1 MYAPFRSPAES
12 ACDINWSVSVSLSW
26 RFHDIN
32 ATRTKPDR
40 SCRLHIPK
48 EFKLQL
54 SLSRILRIALTAV
67 GLVVVTGVLAPP
79 LILISLITSSGAP
92 AFRIMRWW
100 GWALSKCMGLTI
112 SLQGEDKVVPGR
124 SYIVT
129 PNHQGYADVIALIT
143 VLPLRFRWVLKKELI
158 KVPLFGWAVART
170 GAISL
175 DRSNRAQSVEKLR
188 DGADKLKYGWSV
200 LIYPE
205 GTRTPDGKLL
215 PLKKG
220 AFMLAVQ
227 TGIAIL
233 PVTSNGAHKILPR
246 KTLLFRPGH
255 ITVTIGDP
263 INTEGMTE
271 SDVPELMDKT
281 REAIEKNLEP
291 EYDPF
296 TSSPGL
302 RSYGR
307 GLG

>member
-1 MYAPFRSPAES
+1 M
-12 ACDINWSVSVSLSW
+12 
-26 RFHDIN
+26 
-32 ATRTKPDR
+32 
-40 SCRLHIPK
+40 
-48 EFKLQL
+48 QL

-67 GLVVVTGVLAPP
+67 GLVVVTGILAPP
-79 LILISLITSSGAP
+79 IILAGLITSSGAP
-92 AFRIMRWW
+92 TFRMMRWW
-100 GWALSKCMGLTI
+100 GLTVAKCMGLTI
-112 SLQGEDKVVPGR
+112 SLYGEDKVVPGQP
-124 SYIVT
+124 YIVT
-129 PNHQGYADVIALIT
+129 PNHQGYADVIALIAI
-143 VLPLRFRWVLKKELI
+143 LPVRFRWVLKKELL
-158 KVPLFGWAVART
+158 KVPLFGWAVAGT

-188 DGADKLKYGWSV
+188 GGADKLKSGWSV

-227 TGIAIL
+227 TGIPIL

-271 SDVPELMDKT
+271 SDVPELMEKT
-281 REAIEKNLEP
+281 RKAIEKNLDP
-291 EYDPF
+291 GYDPF
-296 TSSPGL
+296 ASSHGLKSYGPSPGCKF
-302 RSYGR
+302 R
-307 GLG
+307 